1 MYVIVASTKGTA
13 LEGPHLPQS
22 WEGVELST
30 HRSSTRRGGGEET
43 LKSESPWRKTVAP
56 HTDTDRLAKENS
68 ALLVNASD
76 VTFLVQ
82 NEDRKGGVGGFSCV
96 VGGVGKAM
104 SYFHILFSLHTY
116 AHYYIFCIYKKKK
129 KVHKV
134 LLKAI
139 YRAHSFVVL
148 DLSSS
153 TAVQVKS
160 EQTD

>member
-82 NEDRKGGVGGFSCV
+82 NEDRKGGVDGFSCV

-129 KVHKV
+129 KSAQV

-148 DLSSS
+148 DLSSR